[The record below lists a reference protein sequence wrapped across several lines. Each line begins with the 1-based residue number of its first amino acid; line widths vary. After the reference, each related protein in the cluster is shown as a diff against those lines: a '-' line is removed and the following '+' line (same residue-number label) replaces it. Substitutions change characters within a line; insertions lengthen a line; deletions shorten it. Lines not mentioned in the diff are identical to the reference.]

1 MESVSGLHLLSS
13 GARRQTISKH
23 QTTNSPHQPVSGF
36 SENDADYFSI
46 LGGGIGVLIAIFIG
60 IRLFKSEGSPDIG
73 AWIVFGL
80 GAVLFLDFIRRI
92 WRILRRARS

>member
-1 MESVSGLHLLSS
+1 M
-13 GARRQTISKH
+13 
-23 QTTNSPHQPVSGF
+23 
-36 SENDADYFSI
+36 
-46 LGGGIGVLIAIFIG
+46 LIAIFIG